1 MAKRQ
6 INEKSD
12 LEIDYEPIRS
22 GRGGKVVGITFFIKK
37 NVNYNEIEAKTEK
50 ENEILLKNGT
60 SVVDAGKQPDDFN
73 ERFEEI
79 MDYIDIRVSSK
90 DIKTFLKAADYD
102 VERVK
107 AAYDLSKEQADIKN
121 FVGWMKKAIEE
132 RYSEQ
137 TIHVMSGS
145 EEKAQKADKVLAEY
159 RKEKETGSLAERTWN
174 RIKKKE
180 EYQDFLRYLDDQG
193 MTEETLESNYEA
205 KECMELYQNW
215 KLGK

>member
-1 MAKRQ
+1 
-6 INEKSD
+6 
-12 LEIDYEPIRS
+12 
-22 GRGGKVVGITFFIKK
+22 
-37 NVNYNEIEAKTEK
+37 
-50 ENEILLKNGT
+50 
-60 SVVDAGKQPDDFN
+60 
-73 ERFEEI
+73 
-79 MDYIDIRVSSK
+79 
-90 DIKTFLKAADYD
+90 
-102 VERVK
+102 
-107 AAYDLSKEQADIKN
+107 
-121 FVGWMKKAIEE
+121 
-132 RYSEQ
+132 
-137 TIHVMSGS
+137 MSGS